1 MYLWLVILQASTSS
15 SHYTKPD
22 LYHYNLIQD
31 ESSNKIDVNIIR
43 LKRVKEKYVTLTNI
57 FLLLSV
63 FLDIVIALL

>member
-1 MYLWLVILQASTSS
+1 MYLWHVILQASTSS

-43 LKRVKEKYVTLTNI
+43 LQRFNDELKLHDISLILRTKYL
-57 FLLLSV
+57 
-63 FLDIVIALL
+63 